1 MNLRRLVL
9 GSLWLVSCLAL
20 SLAPLRAAADT
31 GFTSTLSTGQRG
43 ATGLDQLTADEL
55 AMFDVL
61 FASDLVTARQ
71 LRITTFGERF
81 SDRHRGQKAGI
92 ERLDSDQLAQ
102 LDELVADAIAA
113 QPLPKDRPRLK
124 DNEVVSLQRRLEVH
138 GGMSFTYGWAS
149 GGRDFREAGAW
160 VSYYDPVSGLG
171 LAVGFSQYS
180 GDVLYPYGYYGA
192 GPYPYSSYP
201 YGYNRGG
208 WYGAGPGDTIGAE
221 LSWSRPNFALG
232 VGFSQTEFS
241 RPNGF
246 DGSGT
251 ALRGPPNRKF

>member
-1 MNLRRLVL
+1 MTLLRLVR
-9 GSLWLVSCLAL
+9 GSFWLAACLAVA
-20 SLAPLRAAADT
+20 LAPLRAADDG
-31 GFTSTLSTGQRG
+31 GFTSSLSTGQRS
-43 ATGLDQLTADEL
+43 ATGLDQFTADEL

-61 FASDLVTARQ
+61 VASDLATARQ

-81 SDRHRGQKAGI
+81 SDRHSGQKAGL

-124 DNEVVSLQRRLEVH
+124 DNEVVSLQRRLQVH
-138 GGMSFTYGWAS
+138 GGMSFTCGWAS

-180 GDVLYPYGYYGA
+180 GDVLYPYGYGY
-192 GPYPYSSYP
+192 YP
-201 YGYNRGG
+201 YGYNRAG
-208 WYGAGPGDTIGAE
+208 WYGAVPGDTIGAE

-241 RPNGF
+241 HPTAF
-246 DGSGT
+246 DGSGA
-251 ALRGPPNRKF
+251 ALRGPPNRRF

>member
-1 MNLRRLVL
+1 MILLRLVR
-9 GSLWLVSCLAL
+9 GSFWLAACLAIT
-20 SLAPLRAAADT
+20 LAPLRAAES
-31 GFTSTLSTGQRG
+31 GFSSTLSTGQRS
-43 ATGLDQLTADEL
+43 ATGLEQFTADEL

-61 FASDLVTARQ
+61 VASDLATARQ

-81 SDRHRGQKAGI
+81 SDRHRGQKAGV
-92 ERLDSDQLAQ
+92 ERLDSEQLAQ
-102 LDELVADAIAA
+102 LDELVADMIAA
-113 QPLPKDRPRLK
+113 QPQPKDRPRLK

-180 GDVLYPYGYYGA
+180 GDVLYPYGYYGY
-192 GPYPYSSYP
+192 GPYPYA
-201 YGYNRGG
+201 YNRGG
-208 WYGAGPGDTIGAE
+208 WYGAVPGDTVGAQ

-241 RPNGF
+241 RPTAF
-246 DGSGT
+246 DGSGA